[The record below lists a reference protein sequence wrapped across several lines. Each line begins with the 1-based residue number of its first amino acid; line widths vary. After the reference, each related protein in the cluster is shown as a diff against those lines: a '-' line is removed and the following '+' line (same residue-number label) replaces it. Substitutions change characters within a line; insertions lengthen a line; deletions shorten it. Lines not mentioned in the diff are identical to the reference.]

1 MDSVRGTALLDY
13 HEVLRQHGA
22 CAQDYLHHCQVP
34 SEVVGRYERRLG
46 YRRLAQLLHETARD
60 IDMPH
65 LGMELA
71 VRQGSRLMGPL
82 RNLAHTA
89 DTLGEGLSA
98 VLSYLH
104 LHSAAIRFSLALST
118 DGARGQLVFE
128 NNLAAGLALP
138 QLVEKSLLHGCLL
151 VREMTDNACQPK
163 AVLLRHAPLSQVALY
178 RRYFNCPVLFGQADN
193 AVVLDAQ
200 DLARPCVHA
209 DPGLHAIIRFYL
221 DNHAD
226 GDSPSSLR
234 VQMLQQMHAL
244 LPRHRCS
251 LEQVAPA
258 LGMSVRTLQRRLKD
272 AGMDFEDELDRM
284 RRDLAEQLLLHSAL
298 SVAHVAHELGYR
310 CAASFSRAHQRW
322 FGMSPLMHRRHSE
335 QRRHAVAA
343 VS

>member
-1 MDSVRGTALLDY
+1 MDSVRGTALLYYSD
-13 HEVLRQHGA
+13 VLHQQGV
-22 CAQDYLHHCQVP
+22 CAQDYLRHCQVP
-34 SEVVGRYERRLG
+34 SEVVGHYERKLG
-46 YRRLAQLLHETARD
+46 YRRLAQLLHDTAHD
-60 IDMPH
+60 IEMPH

-71 VRQGSRLMGPL
+71 ARQGSRLMGPL

-89 DTLGEGLSA
+89 DTVGQGLSA

-104 LHSAAIRFSLALST
+104 LHSPAIRFTLTPTST
-118 DGARGQLVFE
+118 AARSHLIFE
-128 NNLAAGLALP
+128 NNLAAGHALP

-151 VREMTDNACQPK
+151 LREMTDGACQPK
-163 AVLLRHAPLSQVALY
+163 AVLLRHEPLSQPALY
-178 RRYFNCPVLFGQADN
+178 RRYFGCPVSFGQTDN
-193 AVVLDAQ
+193 AVVLDAD

-226 GDSPSSLR
+226 HAKPGSLR

-258 LGMSVRTLQRRLKD
+258 LGMSVRTLQRRLKE

-284 RRDLAEQLLLHSAL
+284 RQDLAEQLLLHSAL
-298 SVAHVAHELGYR
+298 SVADVANELGYR

-322 FGMSPLMHRRHSE
+322 FGMSPLMHRRHGE
-335 QRRHAVAA
+335 QEPATVATPL
-343 VS
+343 